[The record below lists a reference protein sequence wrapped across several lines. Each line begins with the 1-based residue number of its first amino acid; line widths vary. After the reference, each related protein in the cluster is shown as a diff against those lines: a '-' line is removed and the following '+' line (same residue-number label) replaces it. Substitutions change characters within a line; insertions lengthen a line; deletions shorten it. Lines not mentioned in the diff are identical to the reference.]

1 MQKPTGFVIR
11 WVKLISICFSL
22 LTKYLLIAIHK
33 CTFTCFKAL
42 WHHLSRSVHH
52 IPLGV
57 SGTTQRDTNCPIR
70 GKICQRNGFLPYFMS
85 VFLPVLQL
93 CGIAFLVLGIIFRW
107 GSQELRNETKT
118 AMSEVQVS
126 GYAAY
131 DLFNSA
137 AILFVITGAVII
149 IISFLG
155 FVGACCTAR
164 WALYIVSRLGQ

>member
-1 MQKPTGFVIR
+1 M
-11 WVKLISICFSL
+11 SIYVLYARNF
-22 LTKYLLIAIHK
+22 
-33 CTFTCFKAL
+33 
-42 WHHLSRSVHH
+42 
-52 IPLGV
+52 PL
-57 SGTTQRDTNCPIR
+57 
-70 GKICQRNGFLPYFMS
+70 F
-85 VFLPVLQL
+85 QL